1 MKKLKYFLILLVLF
15 ISISA
20 VSADDGNF
28 TSLQTDITTSTGS
41 IELTQD
47 YVYDNTTDSEL
58 KNGIVIKE
66 NNFVVNGNGHTIDG
80 SNQSRI
86 FLITGSNVTLKN
98 LNLIN
103 GNNKIGGAILSNNL
117 TNFENITFT
126 GNTAE
131 FGAAIVGTNLIIE
144 NSNFTDNHAEKGVVY
159 SASGNL
165 EIENSLFANTT
176 NLKFSMVYA
185 TGTLTIND
193 CAFVN
198 ATSKYATAVYSSGK
212 TKIKD
217 SVFSNLSAEFTA
229 GAVAFKGE
237 KSVEIEDT
245 IFINTHAEKNGGAIF
260 GDFST
265 DTSASS
271 GLILTNVSVMN
282 ASGDYGGAICNLGG
296 ILIIENST
304 IIENTAEYGGGAIYT
319 SNARF
324 GIDNSLI
331 AGNKINRP
339 DYGNGGGIYLDYS
352 QKSIFENN
360 KFMNN
365 TKNAIYIYDSNFEVV
380 SNIFENNGEAIHA
393 VFAGDYE
400 IKDNDGE
407 DTINLNN
414 TDYITLVDET
424 GAKIELNGSNITI
437 KDLPVKFDAR
447 DYNWVSS
454 VKDQGDMGSC
464 WTFGTCGALEAALK
478 KATGIEYDFSENNM
492 QNSMLQYSKYGVKGS
507 AEGGNREQGLVYIIS
522 WMGVLPTE
530 ADAYDELGK
539 ISPLID
545 TGLNIHI
552 QDALFVPSR
561 KNATDNDALKR
572 AIIECGSVTTGYYAY
587 DDAPYFNKNTS
598 AYYQNNMSRTNH
610 AISLVGWDDNYS
622 ASNFAM
628 KPAGDGAFIIKNSWG
643 TDSGIDGYYYI
654 SYYDTSLLN
663 TTFAI
668 GFIINNTENYTK
680 NYQTDLGGELSR
692 SSLKE
697 YKVTYESEGND
708 TISAVGTYFDSNED
722 YTLEIYVNNELM
734 HTQNGTSPFN
744 GFHTVKLTKG
754 IQVKE
759 GDNFTALMKKDSAY
773 LLEDSRQHYQENT
786 TYILVND
793 TWKDLAS
800 DKMTVSL
807 KVFTKNSD
815 ATLQTEDL
823 VKIYKNESQ
832 FYAVIDAANQTV
844 IFEINNQNY
853 TRTSNASGVAGIN
866 INLNPGKYSIKTTY
880 GNITALNTIEVL
892 PTLIADNL
900 VKIFKNQSQFYISL
914 IDKSGYYIPNT
925 PITMNINGVFY
936 NRTTNE
942 NGTAKLNIN
951 LIPGEYVLTATDPL
965 TGLQMSYKI
974 TVLPVLT
981 AEDLTMQYKDGSQF
995 KATLVDGQGKA
1006 LSGAKIQFNVNGVFY
1021 YRTTNDEGVAALNIN
1036 LMAGEY
1042 IITSQYE
1049 NAAISNKITISA

>member
-1 MKKLKYFLILLVLF
+1 M
-15 ISISA
+15 
-20 VSADDGNF
+20 
-28 TSLQTDITTSTGS
+28 
-41 IELTQD
+41 
-47 YVYDNTTDSEL
+47 
-58 KNGIVIKE
+58 
-66 NNFVVNGNGHTIDG
+66 
-80 SNQSRI
+80 
-86 FLITGSNVTLKN
+86 
-98 LNLIN
+98 
-103 GNNKIGGAILSNNL
+103 
-117 TNFENITFT
+117 
-126 GNTAE
+126 
-131 FGAAIVGTNLIIE
+131 
-144 NSNFTDNHAEKGVVY
+144 
-159 SASGNL
+159 
-165 EIENSLFANTT
+165 
-176 NLKFSMVYA
+176 
-185 TGTLTIND
+185 
-193 CAFVN
+193 
-198 ATSKYATAVYSSGK
+198 
-212 TKIKD
+212 
-217 SVFSNLSAEFTA
+217 
-229 GAVAFKGE
+229 
-237 KSVEIEDT
+237 
-245 IFINTHAEKNGGAIF
+245 
-260 GDFST
+260 
-265 DTSASS
+265 
-271 GLILTNVSVMN
+271 
-282 ASGDYGGAICNLGG
+282 
-296 ILIIENST
+296 
-304 IIENTAEYGGGAIYT
+304 
-319 SNARF
+319 
-324 GIDNSLI
+324 
-331 AGNKINRP
+331 
-339 DYGNGGGIYLDYS
+339 
-352 QKSIFENN
+352 
-360 KFMNN
+360 
-365 TKNAIYIYDSNFEVV
+365 
-380 SNIFENNGEAIHA
+380 
-393 VFAGDYE
+393 
-400 IKDNDGE
+400 
-407 DTINLNN
+407 
-414 TDYITLVDET
+414 
-424 GAKIELNGSNITI
+424 
-437 KDLPVKFDAR
+437 
-447 DYNWVSS
+447 
-454 VKDQGDMGSC
+454 
-464 WTFGTCGALEAALK
+464 
-478 KATGIEYDFSENNM
+478 
-492 QNSMLQYSKYGVKGS
+492 
-507 AEGGNREQGLVYIIS
+507 
-522 WMGVLPTE
+522 
-530 ADAYDELGK
+530 
-539 ISPLID
+539 
-545 TGLNIHI
+545 
-552 QDALFVPSR
+552 
-561 KNATDNDALKR
+561 
-572 AIIECGSVTTGYYAY
+572 
-587 DDAPYFNKNTS
+587 
-598 AYYQNNMSRTNH
+598 
-610 AISLVGWDDNYS
+610 
-622 ASNFAM
+622 
-628 KPAGDGAFIIKNSWG
+628 
-643 TDSGIDGYYYI
+643 
-654 SYYDTSLLN
+654 
-663 TTFAI
+663 
-668 GFIINNTENYTK
+668 
-680 NYQTDLGGELSR
+680 
-692 SSLKE
+692 
-697 YKVTYESEGND
+697 TYESEGND

-951 LIPGEYVLTATDPL
+951 LIPGEYVLTASDPL